1 MPVKAHLCH
10 TQTMFSYKPS
20 TDHKDTSAH
29 RRAKSVRLGMSSKS
43 GSRRSS
49 YEICYLSA
57 DDRLLC
63 KFVVQ
68 CRNAT
73 CAKIMAHAMKLP
85 TYKRIEIWQGET
97 SIYSRPTRPL
107 LPSSVKSSAFLW
119 RTS

>member
-1 MPVKAHLCH
+1 
-10 TQTMFSYKPS
+10 MFSNEPG
-20 TDHKDTSAH
+20 TDLKDTSAVGD
-29 RRAKSVRLGMSSKS
+29 RRAKCVGLGIRSKAGS
-43 GSRRSS
+43 GRCS

-85 TYKRIEIWQGET
+85 TYKHIEIWQGET

-107 LPSSVKSSAFLW
+107 LPSSEKK
-119 RTS
+119 